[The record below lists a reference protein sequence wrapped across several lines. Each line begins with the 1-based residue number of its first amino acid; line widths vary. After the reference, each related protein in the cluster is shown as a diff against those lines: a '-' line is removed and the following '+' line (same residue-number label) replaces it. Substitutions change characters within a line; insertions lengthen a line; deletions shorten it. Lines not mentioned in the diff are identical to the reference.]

1 MSKKR
6 AAKMQ
11 AVLADE
17 RPRDRAY
24 EKELDAP
31 VR

>member
-1 MSKKR
+1 MGKKR
-6 AAKMQ
+6 AARKQ

-17 RPRDRAY
+17 KLRDRAY

-31 VR
+31 AR